1 LGFTIC
7 DFVGVIFVV
16 YLPMKKMLLMR
27 KFLLFTLF
35 LTKISLAQK
44 ADSANAAIIVFDSL
58 EYNFGTVT
66 QGTVLDHDF
75 HFTNRGK
82 EPLVVTNAGTYTTSD
97 VASYTQEPIRPGARG
112 VIHYK
117 FDTGGKINA
126 QDKVIVV
133 YSNAVN
139 GNVILH
145 TKGNVI
151 APPVVQPVITP
162 RVVQPAT
169 PKPLLKFDTTTF
181 DCGNIVSGETAS
193 HDFYY
198 TNIGYD
204 HAVILNVT
212 GDGRCYGDATVDPVP
227 PNQSGYVHV
236 FCGTNGMIGEH
247 IRTVSVAVNDGNR
260 YETIVLHLNYVN
272 VPRDSAALMN
282 FGADTLLLGKLKAGE
297 SKTVEFHFTNTG
309 QKPLVISDA
318 IEGGERIMG
327 YPKDPIPPGGT
338 GVISLSFTA
347 PDQKGPFTKTI
358 TVHSNNRD
366 GDINLRVIGEVK

>member
-1 LGFTIC
+1 
-7 DFVGVIFVV
+7 
-16 YLPMKKMLLMR
+16 MKKMLLMR

-162 RVVQPAT
+162 PVVRPAI

-181 DCGNIVSGETAS
+181 DFGSVVRGAYLCHEYHFMNNGTDTLIITEVHGSSNADFAEYPKEPILPGKSGIIKY
-193 HDFYY
+193 YY
-198 TNIGYD
+198 TTAN
-204 HAVILNVT
+204 
-212 GDGRCYGDATVDPVP
+212 CYGLVAKTCTV
-227 PNQSGYVHV
+227 QS
-236 FCGTNGMIGEH
+236 N
-247 IRTVSVAVNDGNR
+247 SVN
-260 YETIVLHLNYVN
+260 
-272 VPRDSAALMN
+272 
-282 FGADTLLLGKLKAGE
+282 
-297 SKTVEFHFTNTG
+297 
-309 QKPLVISDA
+309 
-318 IEGGERIMG
+318 
-327 YPKDPIPPGGT
+327 
-338 GVISLSFTA
+338 
-347 PDQKGPFTKTI
+347 
-358 TVHSNNRD
+358 
-366 GDINLRVIGEVK
+366 